1 MLEVLF
7 FARYLFVYFLFLSFF
22 ILDFFFWGETKK
34 KAVSSFH
41 LIQLVFFTLSCI
53 HSLPAGFFRTRCG
66 DRQSVAAPFSSS
78 SSSIR
83 RHHMRIKSRR
93 GFFQIKF
100 DQKARAVS
108 TRDSWLIDF
117 SFSSPTGWI
126 IYFQSQNFFW
136 GMRDQQIV
144 IASFIGGYNKNI

>member
-1 MLEVLF
+1 MTCWSLEEE
-7 FARYLFVYFLFLSFF
+7 SFGQ
-22 ILDFFFWGETKK
+22 IVHNWNNKTTGNSIYICVSIQKGQPHLTTKLGGKQK
-34 KAVSSFH
+34 K
-41 LIQLVFFTLSCI
+41 SCI
-53 HSLPAGFFRTRCG
+53 VISPDSTRFLPYRVSHSLPAGFFRTRCG

-108 TRDSWLIDF
+108 TRDS
-117 SFSSPTGWI
+117 
-126 IYFQSQNFFW
+126 
-136 GMRDQQIV
+136 
-144 IASFIGGYNKNI
+144 